1 MRTFFGLKGDA
12 DESLW
17 ARILPEGKQ
26 GPQGPAGNDGRTGA
40 DGQQGPAGAP
50 GAPGKQGPAG
60 APGAPGKQGPQGPQ
74 GRSGPQ
80 GPAGAGYRMPATSNA
95 TVMVFDVFGKPYPNV
110 EVWMFGRNAAVS
122 MMQRPDNQGV
132 ARFYT
137 LPVGKYRMEI
147 VECSN
152 NCTYLVKDIELTQ
165 SKELIEKLVA
175 PWTEDK
181 GFAIT
186 DKQTGKTTP
195 PRI

>member
-1 MRTFFGLKGDA
+1 MTQTNHYGLGYCLK
-12 DESLW
+12 ESKAHKDQQVTTEEPAQQDQQDQQDLKDQQ
-17 ARILPEGKQ
+17 AHPVKPGNKEQPVSKAHKDLKVEVDPA
-26 GPQGPAGNDGRTGA
+26 GPAG
-40 DGQQGPAGAP
+40 P
-50 GAPGKQGPAG
+50 
-60 APGAPGKQGPQGPQ
+60 
-74 GRSGPQ
+74 
-80 GPAGAGYRMPATSNA
+80 GYRMPATSNA
-95 TVMVFDVFGKPYPNV
+95 TVMVVDVFGKPYPNV

-186 DKQTGKTTP
+186 DKQTGKTAP